1 MKSYQQAIQNIK
13 NLFNT
18 KFQAPVEAAYA
29 EKDLKELLESPL
41 LKQYIFSNNVA
52 LIIDHAT
59 FMYRYVS
66 NNIEDVLGVSKQEL
80 MDSGVSKALAIMHPD
95 DLVTLSPVFVK
106 ATEVILSVPLE
117 QRSYVHFCYTMRY
130 NTPKGLLRYY
140 QQTIPITL
148 NDAGLPYLALALI
161 SDITEYSREEGV
173 NYKLSLNLP
182 AQPIKTLV
190 SGNASTSFSPF
201 SDREKEI
208 VFLLSDGMDTNQIA
222 EKLFIS
228 EGTVRK
234 HRQNILEKTGAKNSV
249 HLVRMA
255 VANGW
260 V

>member
-1 MKSYQQAIQNIK
+1 MTAYQEAIQRVK
-13 NLFNT
+13 DLFNT
-18 KFQAPVEAAYA
+18 KFLAPVNSAYA
-29 EKDLKELLESPL
+29 EKDLKALLESPL
-41 LKQYIFSNNVA
+41 FKQYIFSNNVA

-66 NNIEDVLGVSKQEL
+66 TNVEDVLAISKNEL
-80 MDSGVSKALAIMHPD
+80 MTNGVSKALAIMHPD
-95 DLVTLSPVFVK
+95 DLVALSPVFIK
-106 ATEVILSVPLE
+106 ATEAILSLPLE
-117 QRSYVHFCYTMRY
+117 ERPYLHFCYTMRY
-130 NTPKGLLRYY
+130 NTPKGLLRFY
-140 QQTIPITL
+140 QQTIPITF
-148 NDAGLPYLALALI
+148 NDAGLPYLALALV

-182 AQPIKTLV
+182 GQPVKTIAV
-190 SGNASTSFSPF
+190 GNASASTSPF
-201 SDREKEI
+201 SEREKEI
-208 VFLLSDGMDTNQIA
+208 VLHLSDGMDTNQIA

>member
-1 MKSYQQAIQNIK
+1 MTPYQEAIQQVK
-13 NLFNT
+13 DLFFK
-18 KFQAPVEAAYA
+18 KFEAPTDATSTER
-29 EKDLKELLESPL
+29 DLKELMESPL
-41 LKQYIFSNNVA
+41 FKQYIFSNNVA
-52 LIIDHAT
+52 LIIDHAA

-66 NNIEDVLGVSKQEL
+66 NNIEDVLGVSKHEL
-80 MDSGVSKALAIMHPD
+80 MTSGVSKALAIMHPD
-95 DLVTLSPVFVK
+95 DVVALSPVFIK
-106 ATEVILSVPLE
+106 ATEAILSLPLE
-117 QRSYVHFCYTMRY
+117 ERPYLHFCYTMRY
-130 NTPKGLLRYY
+130 NTPKGLMRIY

-148 NDAGLPYLALALI
+148 KDAGLPYLALALV

-182 AQPIKTLV
+182 GQPVKTIAA
-190 SGNASTSFSPF
+190 GNASASTSPF
-201 SDREKEI
+201 SEREKEI
-208 VFLLSDGMDTNQIA
+208 VLHLFDGLDTNQIA